1 MSTVLQVAAAA
12 SRQIANAQ
20 AAVTHNLANAGTTAF
35 KADLFYAEQGY
46 ANRGEVGASAVD
58 FRAGNMAHT
67 GRDLGIAIAG
77 DGWMQVITP
86 AGEEILSRRGDL
98 RIDPNGN
105 LIDAEQNQILGDG
118 GPINVPADSQVTIGA
133 DGTVSFIPR
142 GETALGT
149 VVTGRILLVNPA
161 PETLIKGLDGNIR
174 TEGQVNLE
182 PAADVQLAVGAL
194 ETSNV
199 NPIASMVQM
208 IELSRSFEGHIQTMK
223 FADELDASSAS
234 LMRLE

>member
-20 AAVTHNLANAGTTAF
+20 AVVTHNLANAGTTAF

-46 ANRGEVGASAVD
+46 ADKGEAGASAVD
-58 FRAGNMAHT
+58 FRAGNIAYT
-67 GRDLGIAIAG
+67 GRDLDIAIAG

-149 VVTGRILLVNPA
+149 VVTDRILLVNPA
-161 PETLIKGLDGNIR
+161 PETLTKGLDGNIR
-174 TEGQVNLE
+174 AEGQANLE

-223 FADELDASSAS
+223 TADELAASSAS

>member
-1 MSTVLQVAAAA
+1 MSTVFQVTAAA
-12 SRQIANAQ
+12 SRQIATAQ

-46 ANRGEVGASAVD
+46 ADKGEVGTSAVD
-58 FRAGNMAHT
+58 FRAGNIAYT
-67 GRDLGIAIAG
+67 GRDLDIAIAG

-161 PETLIKGLDGNIR
+161 PETLTKGLDGNIR
-174 TEGQVNLE
+174 AEVQANLE

-223 FADELDASSAS
+223 SADELDAASAS

>member
-12 SRQIANAQ
+12 SRQVAVAQ
-20 AAVTHNLANAGTTAF
+20 AAVTHNLANAATTAF

-46 ANRGEVGASAVD
+46 ASKGEPGASAVD
-58 FRAGNMAHT
+58 FRAGNIAYT
-67 GRDLGIAIAG
+67 GRDLDIAIAG

-161 PETLIKGLDGNIR
+161 PDTLTKGLDGNIR
-174 TEGQVNLE
+174 AEGQANLE

-223 FADELDASSAS
+223 SADELDASSAS

>member
-1 MSTVLQVAAAA
+1 MSTVFQVTAAA
-12 SRQIANAQ
+12 SRQIATAQ

-46 ANRGEVGASAVD
+46 ANRGEMGASAVD
-58 FRAGNMAHT
+58 FRAGNIAYT
-67 GRDLGIAIAG
+67 GRDLDIAIAG

-118 GPINVPADSQVTIGA
+118 GPINVPADSQVIIGT

-161 PETLIKGLDGNIR
+161 PETLTKGLDGSIR
-174 TEGQVNLE
+174 AEGQANLQ
-182 PAADVQLAVGAL
+182 PAADVQLAIGAL

-223 FADELDASSAS
+223 SADELDAASAS

>member
-1 MSTVLQVAAAA
+1 MSTVFQVAAAA

-20 AAVTHNLANAGTTAF
+20 AVVTHNLANAGTTAF

-46 ANRGEVGASAVD
+46 ADKGEAGASAVD
-58 FRAGNMAHT
+58 FRAGNIAYT
-67 GRDLGIAIAG
+67 GRDLDIAIAG

-105 LIDAEQNQILGDG
+105 LIDAGQNQILGDG

-149 VVTGRILLVNPA
+149 VVIGRILLVNPA
-161 PETLIKGLDGNIR
+161 PETLTKGLDGNIR
-174 TEGQVNLE
+174 AEGQANLE
-182 PAADVQLAVGAL
+182 PAAEVQLAVGAL

-208 IELSRSFEGHIQTMK
+208 IELSRSFEGHIQTIK
-223 FADELDASSAS
+223 SSDELDASSAS

>member
-1 MSTVLQVAAAA
+1 MSTVFQVAAAA

-20 AAVTHNLANAGTTAF
+20 AVVTHNLANAGTTAF

-46 ANRGEVGASAVD
+46 ANKGDAGASAVD
-58 FRAGNMAHT
+58 FRAGNIAYT
-67 GRDLGIAIAG
+67 GRDLDIAIAG

-149 VVTGRILLVNPA
+149 VVTDRILLVNPA
-161 PETLIKGLDGNIR
+161 PETLTKGLDGNIR
-174 TEGQVNLE
+174 AEGQANLE

-223 FADELDASSAS
+223 TADELAASSAS

>member
-1 MSTVLQVAAAA
+1 L
-12 SRQIANAQ
+12 
-20 AAVTHNLANAGTTAF
+20 
-35 KADLFYAEQGY
+35 D
-46 ANRGEVGASAVD
+46 
-58 FRAGNMAHT
+58 
-67 GRDLGIAIAG
+67 IAIAG

-161 PETLIKGLDGNIR
+161 AETLTKGLDGNIR
-174 TEGQVNLE
+174 AEGQANLE

-223 FADELDASSAS
+223 SADELDASSAS

>member
-1 MSTVLQVAAAA
+1 MSTVFQVTAAA
-12 SRQIANAQ
+12 SRQIATAQ

-46 ANRGEVGASAVD
+46 ANKGEAGVSAVD
-58 FRAGNMAHT
+58 FRAGNIAYT
-67 GRDLGIAIAG
+67 GRDLDIAIAG

-105 LIDAEQNQILGDG
+105 LIDAGQNQILGDG

-149 VVTGRILLVNPA
+149 VVIGRILLVNPA
-161 PETLIKGLDGNIR
+161 PETLTKGLDGNIR
-174 TEGQVNLE
+174 AEGQANLE

-223 FADELDASSAS
+223 SADELDAASAS

>member
-12 SRQIANAQ
+12 SRQVTYAQ

-35 KADLFYAEQGY
+35 KANLFYAEQGY
-46 ANRGEVGASAVD
+46 ANKGEAGASAVD
-58 FRAGNMAHT
+58 FKAGNIAYT
-67 GRDLGIAIAG
+67 GRDLDIAITG

-161 PETLIKGLDGNIR
+161 AETLTKGLDGNIR
-174 TEGQVNLE
+174 AEGQANLE

-199 NPIASMVQM
+199 NPIATMVQM

-223 FADELDASSAS
+223 SADELDASSAS

>member
-46 ANRGEVGASAVD
+46 ATKGEAGASAVD
-58 FRAGNMAHT
+58 FKAGNIAYT
-67 GRDLGIAIAG
+67 GRDLDIAIAG

-149 VVTGRILLVNPA
+149 VVTGRILLVK
-161 PETLIKGLDGNIR
+161 PEPGTLTKGLDGNIR
-174 TEGQVNLE
+174 ADEQANLE

-223 FADELDASSAS
+223 SADELDASSAS

>member
-20 AAVTHNLANAGTTAF
+20 AVVTHNLANAGTTAF

-46 ANRGEVGASAVD
+46 ANKGDAGASAVD
-58 FRAGNMAHT
+58 FRAGNIAYT
-67 GRDLGIAIAG
+67 GRDLDIAIAG

-149 VVTGRILLVNPA
+149 VVIGRILLVNPA
-161 PETLIKGLDGNIR
+161 PETLTKGLDGNIR
-174 TEGQVNLE
+174 ADDQANLE

-208 IELSRSFEGHIQTMK
+208 IELSRSFEGHIQTIK
-223 FADELDASSAS
+223 SADELDASSAS

>member
-20 AAVTHNLANAGTTAF
+20 AAVTNNLANAGTTAF

-46 ANRGEVGASAVD
+46 ARSGEAGASAVD
-58 FRAGNMAHT
+58 FKAGNISYT
-67 GRDLGIAIAG
+67 GRDLDIAIAG
-77 DGWMQVITP
+77 DGWMRVITP
-86 AGEEILSRRGDL
+86 GGEEVLSRRGDL
-98 RIDPNGN
+98 RVDPTGN
-105 LIDAEQNQILGDG
+105 LVDAEQNQILGDG

-133 DGTVSFIPR
+133 DGTISFIPR

-149 VVTGRILLVNPA
+149 VVTGRISLVNPN
-161 PETLIKGLDGNIR
+161 PDTLTKGLDGNIR
-174 TEGQVNLE
+174 AEGQANLE
-182 PAADVQLAVGAL
+182 PAAEVQLAVGAL

-223 FADELDASSAS
+223 SADELDASSAS

>member
-12 SRQIANAQ
+12 SRQIAHAQ

-46 ANRGEVGASAVD
+46 AKSGEAGSSAVD
-58 FRAGNMAHT
+58 FRAGNISYT
-67 GRDLGIAIAG
+67 GRDLDIAIAG
-77 DGWMQVITP
+77 DGWMRVITP
-86 AGEEILSRRGDL
+86 GGEEVLSRRGDL
-98 RIDPNGN
+98 RVDPTGN
-105 LIDAEQNQILGDG
+105 LVDAEQNQILGDG

-133 DGTVSFIPR
+133 DGTISFIPR

-149 VVTGRILLVNPA
+149 VVSARISLVNPN
-161 PETLIKGLDGNIR
+161 PDVLTKGLDGNIR
-174 TEGQVNLE
+174 AEDQANLE
-182 PAADVQLAVGAL
+182 PAAEVQLAVGAL

-223 FADELDASSAS
+223 SADELDASSAS

>member
-1 MSTVLQVAAAA
+1 MSTVFQVAAAA

-20 AAVTHNLANAGTTAF
+20 AVVTHNLANAGTTAF

-46 ANRGEVGASAVD
+46 ANKGEAGASAVD
-58 FRAGNMAHT
+58 FRAGNIAYT
-67 GRDLGIAIAG
+67 GRDLDIAIAG

-149 VVTGRILLVNPA
+149 VVIGRILLVNPA
-161 PETLIKGLDGNIR
+161 PETLTKGLDGNIR
-174 TEGQVNLE
+174 AEGQANLE
-182 PAADVQLAVGAL
+182 PAAEVQLAVGAL

-208 IELSRSFEGHIQTMK
+208 IELSRSFEGHIQTIK
-223 FADELDASSAS
+223 SSDELDASSAS

>member
-12 SRQIANAQ
+12 SRQISTAQ

-46 ANRGEVGASAVD
+46 ANKGEAGASAVD
-58 FRAGNMAHT
+58 FRAGNIAYT
-67 GRDLGIAIAG
+67 GRDLDIAIAG

-98 RIDPNGN
+98 RIDPNGS
-105 LIDAEQNQILGDG
+105 LVDAEQNQILGDG

-149 VVTGRILLVNPA
+149 VVTGRILLVNPD
-161 PETLIKGLDGNIR
+161 PETLTKGLDGNIR
-174 TEGQVNLE
+174 AEGQANLE

-223 FADELDASSAS
+223 SADELDASSAS

>member
-20 AAVTHNLANAGTTAF
+20 AVVTHNLANAGTTAF

-46 ANRGEVGASAVD
+46 ANKGDAGASAVD
-58 FRAGNMAHT
+58 FRAGNIAYT
-67 GRDLGIAIAG
+67 GRDLDIAIAG

-149 VVTGRILLVNPA
+149 VVTDRILLVNPA
-161 PETLIKGLDGNIR
+161 PETLTKGLDGNIR
-174 TEGQVNLE
+174 AEGQANLE

-223 FADELDASSAS
+223 TADELAASSAS